1 MPSSPERGKIREAR
15 LPCHF
20 HIGGS
25 GIEHA
30 GEMIGASAEC
40 LIIRCRAELQVGM
53 RLAIRFSI
61 PLDVSGDPFGEIE
74 IHGTVAST
82 SDLPGGIHG
91 YEIAVT
97 PRDDHSLRN

>member
-1 MPSSPERGKIREAR
+1 MPSPERGKIREAR

-30 GEMIGASAEC
+30 GEMIGASPER
-40 LIIRCRAELQVGM
+40 LIIRCRAEVQVGM
-53 RLAIRFSI
+53 RLTIRFSI
-61 PLDVSGDPFGEIE
+61 PLEVSADPFGEIE
-74 IHGTVAST
+74 IHGTVASI
-82 SDLPGGIHG
+82 SDLPGGMRG

-97 PRDDHSLRN
+97 PRNGHSPRN